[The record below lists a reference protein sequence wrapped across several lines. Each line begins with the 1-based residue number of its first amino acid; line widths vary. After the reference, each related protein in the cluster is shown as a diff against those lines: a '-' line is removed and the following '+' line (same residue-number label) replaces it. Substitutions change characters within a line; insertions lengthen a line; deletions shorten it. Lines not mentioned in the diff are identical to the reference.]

1 MAEPALSIL
10 RDVLQGAYTLRRRGA
25 VYRDIKLQNM
35 LLAENGRTVFCY
47 HGQAITM
54 PNPESNRIRNPGIF
68 LYLAPGLRSGDVDGK
83 TNVYAIALV
92 ANFIFV
98 GYLAGDGAALRDR
111 ALTESIVDWIEAGLD
126 LIPGNLLWIHRRMFR
141 TLVIRACRR
150 AAIPSA
156 PPNCRSARYGSPIPA
171 RRLRYLPTIRE

>member
-68 LYLAPGLRSGDVDGK
+68 LYLAPGLRSG
-83 TNVYAIALV
+83 TSMA
-92 ANFIFV
+92 
-98 GYLAGDGAALRDR
+98 
-111 ALTESIVDWIEAGLD
+111 
-126 LIPGNLLWIHRRMFR
+126 RRMF
-141 TLVIRACRR
+141 TLLLWSLILYLWGIWLATV
-150 AAIPSA
+150 
-156 PPNCRSARYGSPIPA
+156 
-171 RRLRYLPTIRE
+171 LRCGIER